1 MYVLEGLY
9 ESVYNAGWHHVME
22 VPGGE
27 GTEMK
32 VKEGKPPQPWTYK
45 KVGYTLEEDDGEE
58 QSGALRLRLM
68 VVTSDRGWPYSWER
82 VVNKSTRSCHVNCEV
97 ERVWQIVL
105 DDLTNWFRSRGKNK
119 PSSNKHVLIGT
130 PGIGKSMGAG
140 SYLLYQLLHY
150 DAEQLP
156 MVAYVIADRKYL
168 FDKTT
173 KTVKKYGAASS
184 IVDVLDGFSGRGV
197 KGYII
202 YDIAMKGH
210 EPSTGLPCKG
220 WGMIVVT
227 SPDKNNYESWVKQI
241 GAEQIIMN
249 CPEENDVKAMCV
261 WMKQNGQ
268 LEEEEAK
275 EEAEEEAEGEAREE
289 TEEETD
295 EETEEEEEEEAEE
308 QADYWKKVKKRMN
321 KVGPILRFIFNEK
334 KCEARFV
341 ACEVAVE
348 AITPSMLQYDAG
360 IGSGKSCDGNN
371 MSHKLLKVVRVRRR
385 NLESPLNILISPH
398 FERETLAKMKR
409 EMRRTEFIFLLLSI
423 WDYVLPHFFE
433 KYAVSAFLN
442 EDFLRAIRLKIEE
455 LKLPER
461 GESHSCALVKY
472 SYKSFTR
479 KEFLRVPDNP
489 SNRIAIEYWVLYEP
503 RVKNFPLVDGFF
515 FVDSNPKTMVG
526 LQITTAS
533 EHHTIPSTVRQFKDN
548 MAAYFNDWEELS
560 QDMLW
565 EIIYV
570 QHKDNKPITG
580 WQGCDVVRS
589 ESVNEESR
597 EIPAFWK
604 EKVHQ
609 YRAAVSSAD
618 A

>member
-9 ESVYNAGWHHVME
+9 ESVYNASWSHVME
-22 VPGGE
+22 VTDGE
-27 GTEMK
+27 GTEME
-32 VKEGKPPQPWTYK
+32 VKEGKPPQSWTYK
-45 KVGYTLEEDDGEE
+45 KVGYTLEKDDGEE

-227 SPDKNNYESWVKQI
+227 SPDKNNYESWVKQM

-261 WMKQNGQ
+261 WMKRNGQ
-268 LEEEEAK
+268 LEEEEA
-275 EEAEEEAEGEAREE
+275 EG
-289 TEEETD
+289 
-295 EETEEEEEEEAEE
+295 

-348 AITPSMLQYDAG
+348 AITPSMPQYDAG

-371 MSHKLLKVVRVRRR
+371 MSHKLVKVVRVRRR

-423 WDYVLPHFFE
+423 WDYVLPHFIE

-442 EDFLRAIRLKIEE
+442 EEFLRAIRVKIEE

-472 SYKSFTR
+472 SNKSFTR
-479 KEFLRVPDNP
+479 KEFIQVPDKP

-597 EIPAFWK
+597 EIAAFWK
-604 EKVHQ
+604 EKVRQ

-618 A
+618 ARREKALRR

>member
-9 ESVYNAGWHHVME
+9 ESVYNARWSHVVE
-22 VPGGE
+22 VPDGE
-27 GTEMK
+27 GTGME
-32 VKEGKPPQPWTYK
+32 VKEGKPPQSWTYK
-45 KVGYTLEEDDGEE
+45 KVGYTLEKDDGEE

-227 SPDKNNYESWVKQI
+227 SPDKNNYESWVKQM

-261 WMKQNGQ
+261 WMKHNGQ
-268 LEEEEAK
+268 L
-275 EEAEEEAEGEAREE
+275 
-289 TEEETD
+289 
-295 EETEEEEEEEAEE
+295 EEEEAEE
-308 QADYWKKVKKRMN
+308 QADYWKKVKDRMD

-385 NLESPLNILISPH
+385 NLESPSEYTDISP
-398 FERETLAKMKR
+398 
-409 EMRRTEFIFLLLSI
+409 
-423 WDYVLPHFFE
+423 
-433 KYAVSAFLN
+433 
-442 EDFLRAIRLKIEE
+442 
-455 LKLPER
+455 
-461 GESHSCALVKY
+461 
-472 SYKSFTR
+472 
-479 KEFLRVPDNP
+479 
-489 SNRIAIEYWVLYEP
+489 
-503 RVKNFPLVDGFF
+503 
-515 FVDSNPKTMVG
+515 
-526 LQITTAS
+526 
-533 EHHTIPSTVRQFKDN
+533 
-548 MAAYFNDWEELS
+548 
-560 QDMLW
+560 
-565 EIIYV
+565 
-570 QHKDNKPITG
+570 
-580 WQGCDVVRS
+580 
-589 ESVNEESR
+589 
-597 EIPAFWK
+597 
-604 EKVHQ
+604 
-609 YRAAVSSAD
+609 
-618 A
+618 